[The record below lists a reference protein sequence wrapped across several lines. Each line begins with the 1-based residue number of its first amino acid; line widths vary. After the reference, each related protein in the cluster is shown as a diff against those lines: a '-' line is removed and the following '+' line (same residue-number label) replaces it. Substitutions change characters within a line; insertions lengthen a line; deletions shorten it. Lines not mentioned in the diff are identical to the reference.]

1 MAKRQ
6 KKKKDFRATSP
17 LKKKMLKDKNQNI
30 TGVPAVAQ
38 WDQWHLRSTGTQVQ
52 SLAGHH
58 EWVKDPLLP

>member
-1 MAKRQ
+1 
-6 KKKKDFRATSP
+6 
-17 LKKKMLKDKNQNI
+17 MLKDKNQNI